1 MKKLFF
7 LLIIIFFSGCNKP
20 KTVLICGDHIC
31 INKAEAEQHFKENL
45 SLEIQVIDNKKKESV
60 DLVKL
65 NLEKNSSGDKKV
77 YVLNKK
83 KSKKMYKILSNNEIK
98 IKKAQIKKK
107 EKENKFAKKTSKNT
121 SKKIKLSKKNQKE
134 KLNNN
139 VLKLKKT
146 VNKPNKEIV
155 DICTI
160 LDKCSI
166 DEISKYLIKQG
177 KNKNYPDVSIKE

>member
-1 MKKLFF
+1 M
-7 LLIIIFFSGCNKP
+7 
-20 KTVLICGDHIC
+20 
-31 INKAEAEQHFKENL
+31 
-45 SLEIQVIDNKKKESV
+45 
-60 DLVKL
+60 KL
-65 NLEKNSSGDKKV
+65 NLEKNSSGDKKI

-83 KSKKMYKILSNNEIK
+83 KTEKKYKILSNNEIK

-107 EKENKFAKKTSKNT
+107 IKENKSTKKSTKNT

-134 KLNNN
+134 KPNNN

-177 KNKNYPDVSIKE
+177 KNKNYPDITIKE